1 MDIPCTLFIHRQT
14 FGLSLGAYDRQ
25 CYIST
30 HINFHVDINIYI
42 YICLCIYKDLFTM
55 CVCIRMHTPKEYVC
69 APQVCSAQGGQKGA
83 LNSWN

>member
-30 HINFHVDINIYI
+30 HINFHVDIYIYI
-42 YICLCIYKDLFTM
+42 YIYVCVYIKIYLL
-55 CVCIRMHTPKEYVC
+55 CVCAYACTHPKNMYVHHRY
-69 APQVCSAQGGQKGA
+69 AVLKEARRGR
-83 LNSWN
+83 